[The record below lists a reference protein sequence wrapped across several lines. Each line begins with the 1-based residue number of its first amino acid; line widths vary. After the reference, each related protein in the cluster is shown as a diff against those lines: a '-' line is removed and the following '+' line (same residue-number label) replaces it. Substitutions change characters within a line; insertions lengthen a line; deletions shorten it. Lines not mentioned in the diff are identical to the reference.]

1 MAKRKEST
9 FERLQKGEALNRGQR
24 REIAH
29 RLNAADSGFEVVPR
43 HAAGIDIG
51 NESHY
56 VAVPAGRDEQP
67 VREFG
72 SWTADL
78 ERRAQWLK
86 GCGIESGVMQS
97 TGVYG
102 MAVYE
107 VLQSHGFQVNL
118 VDARGTKN
126 LPGRKSDVQE
136 CQWWLR
142 LHTYGLRRSCF
153 LPPES
158 IRRLRTAWRLR
169 DRHVKEAG
177 RAVQPMQRALTEMNV
192 QLHNTISDLS
202 GVTGQAIIR
211 AILAGQRDA
220 VQRAALRDRRIQ
232 ARAEELVQSL
242 RGNWKEEA
250 LFELQQA
257 VEAYDFYGQQITAC
271 DLRLQQY
278 LAALPSREPVPPEP
292 QAAEA
297 ATTRGKAGTRGVRS
311 RVPKRKGNEP
321 PFAIESEQRRI
332 LGVDATSIDG
342 INIMTVQTVLAEVGS
357 DLSPWKTERHW
368 SSWLNLAP
376 QRDVSGGRVIRH
388 TREHRTNRVG
398 NAFRMAAQSLIRSQS
413 YLGARFRYLRA
424 RLGGIK
430 AVKAMAR
437 VWACLFYRLL
447 TQGQTWVDR
456 GTAEFERRRQ
466 EREFATLQRK
476 ARDFGMKL
484 VPTA

>member
-9 FERLQKGEALNRGQR
+9 FQRLQKGQPLSR
-24 REIAH
+24 RQKRELAA
-29 RLNAADSGFEVVPR
+29 RLNSADPGFEIIHR

-56 VAVPAGRDEQP
+56 VAVPPGRDEQP

-78 ERRAQWLK
+78 ERMAEWLK
-86 GCGIESGVMQS
+86 ACGIETVVMQS
-97 TGVYG
+97 TGVYW

-136 CQWWLR
+136 CQWLLR
-142 LHTYGLRRSCF
+142 LHTYGLLRSCF

-158 IRRLRTAWRLR
+158 IRRLRAAWRLR

-177 RAVQPMQRALTEMNV
+177 RCVQHMQRALTEMNV

-211 AILAGQRDA
+211 AILAGERDP
-220 VQRAALRDRRIQ
+220 VRLAAWRDRRIQ
-232 ARAEELVQSL
+232 ASPEELLHSL

-257 VEAYDFYGQQITAC
+257 VEAYDFYGRQIAEC
-271 DLRLQQY
+271 DRRLEQY
-278 LAALPSREPVPPEP
+278 LAALPGRESVAEAL
-292 QAAEA
+292 AAEA
-297 ATTRGKAGTRGVRS
+297 STSNGQAQKRDVPGKV
-311 RVPKRKGNEP
+311 VKRKGNEP
-321 PFAIESEQRRI
+321 PFDIESEQRRI
-332 LGVDATSIDG
+332 LGVDATTIEGIDV
-342 INIMTVQTVLAEVGS
+342 MTVQTVLAEVGS

-376 QRDVSGGRVIRH
+376 RRDVSGGRVIRH

-398 NAFRMAAQSLIRSQS
+398 NAFRMAAQSLLRSQS

-424 RLGGIK
+424 KLGGIK

-437 VWACLFYRLL
+437 VLACLFYRLL
-447 TQGQTWVDR
+447 TKGQTWVDR
-456 GTAEFERRRQ
+456 GTAEFEVRRQ
-466 EREFATLQRK
+466 QRDFAALQRK
-476 ARDFGMKL
+476 ARDFGMQL
-484 VPTA
+484 VPTP